1 MACNVTLTGIA
12 LDCVTN
18 LSGIKAIYLANDAS
32 VGNVTVSEEQI
43 TAIDAS
49 AGTFYEYIP
58 AKNTG
63 SLTKTLTKDESTGV
77 MYYTNEVVAQFNK
90 MDTPKRKEISN
101 SDSYGFIV
109 GGSNGFGDY
118 KEIPVGLCGRV
129 KVKIIGPINFGDLI
143 EVSSI
148 DGVGRKSDFPKPGY
162 IIGKCLE
169 RKDSLGTER
178 VTMQI
183 MLA

>member
-1 MACNVTLTGIA
+1 MACNVTLMGIA

-90 MDTPKRKEISN
+90 METKKRTELSN
-101 SDSYGFIV
+101 IDRGQFKAIV
-109 GGSNGFGDY
+109 LDSNGKYWFLGYDNY
-118 KEIPVGLCGRV
+118 VSASAVTGQTGAGLDDGNFYTLTLTDISAELPYEV
-129 KVKIIGPINFGDLI
+129 KSEALADIIA
-143 EVSSI
+143 
-148 DGVGRKSDFPKPGY
+148 K
-162 IIGKCLE
+162 
-169 RKDSLGTER
+169 
-178 VTMQI
+178 
-183 MLA
+183 

>member
-1 MACNVTLTGIA
+1 MACNVTLMGIA

-32 VGNVTVSEEQI
+32 VGDVTVSEEQI

-90 MDTPKRKEISN
+90 METKKRTELSN
-101 SDSYGFIV
+101 IDRGQFKAIV
-109 GGSNGFGDY
+109 LDSNGKYWFLGKDNY
-118 KEIPVGLCGRV
+118 VSASAVTGQTGAGLDDG
-129 KVKIIGPINFGDLI
+129 NFYTLTLTDISAELPY
-143 EVSSI
+143 EV
-148 DGVGRKSDFPKPGY
+148 
-162 IIGKCLE
+162 
-169 RKDSLGTER
+169 DSAAIAA
-178 VTMQI
+178 VV
-183 MLA
+183 AK

>member
-1 MACNVTLTGIA
+1 MACNVTLMGIA

-90 MDTPKRKEISN
+90 METPKRKEISN
-101 SDSYGFIV
+101 IDRGRFKAV
-109 GGSNGFGDY
+109 VLDSNGKYWFLGY
-118 KEIPVGLCGRV
+118 NNYVSATAVTGQTGAGLDDG
-129 KVKIIGPINFGDLI
+129 NFYTLTLTDISAELPY
-143 EVSSI
+143 EV
-148 DGVGRKSDFPKPGY
+148 KSDALAD
-162 IIGKCLE
+162 IIAK
-169 RKDSLGTER
+169 
-178 VTMQI
+178 
-183 MLA
+183 

>member
-90 MDTPKRKEISN
+90 METPKRKELSN
-101 SDSYGFIV
+101 IDRGRFKAV
-109 GGSNGFGDY
+109 VLDSNGKYWFLGYDNY
-118 KEIPVGLCGRV
+118 VSASAVTGQTGAGLDDGNFYTLTLTDISAELPYEV
-129 KVKIIGPINFGDLI
+129 KSEALADIIA
-143 EVSSI
+143 
-148 DGVGRKSDFPKPGY
+148 K
-162 IIGKCLE
+162 
-169 RKDSLGTER
+169 
-178 VTMQI
+178 
-183 MLA
+183 

>member
-1 MACNVTLTGIA
+1 MACNVTLMGIA

-63 SLTKTLTKDESTGV
+63 SLTKTLTKNESTGV

-90 MDTPKRKEISN
+90 METKKRTELSN
-101 SDSYGFIV
+101 IDRGRFKAV
-109 GGSNGFGDY
+109 VLDSNGKYWFLGYDNY
-118 KEIPVGLCGRV
+118 VSASAVTGQTGAGLDDGNFYTLTLTDISTELPYEV
-129 KVKIIGPINFGDLI
+129 QSDAIANIIA
-143 EVSSI
+143 
-148 DGVGRKSDFPKPGY
+148 K
-162 IIGKCLE
+162 
-169 RKDSLGTER
+169 
-178 VTMQI
+178 
-183 MLA
+183 

>member
-1 MACNVTLTGIA
+1 MACNVTLMGIA

-90 MDTPKRKEISN
+90 METKKRTELSN
-101 SDSYGFIV
+101 IDRGQFKAIV
-109 GGSNGFGDY
+109 LDSNGKYWFLGYDNY
-118 KEIPVGLCGRV
+118 VSASAVTGQTGAGLDDGNFYTLTLTDISAELPYEV
-129 KVKIIGPINFGDLI
+129 KSEALTDIIA
-143 EVSSI
+143 
-148 DGVGRKSDFPKPGY
+148 K
-162 IIGKCLE
+162 
-169 RKDSLGTER
+169 
-178 VTMQI
+178 
-183 MLA
+183 